1 MALEVIAGCND
12 GGGRLI
18 PAGPRAAASA
28 HEDRVLAL
36 GVLALGAM
44 EGEDEGMDLLRT
56 FARPML
62 ATSFVLDGIDAM
74 TRPARH
80 AERFERA
87 TPLLERAGLPPML
100 TSDARMLTRACGAV
114 SVMAGLGLATG
125 TAPRICAAVLA
136 GLNIPLT
143 LVNNPVWAVKGGRAR
158 DEALSGLARGGAVE
172 SGARGEPVR
181 QCGGADP
188 IVRGRVGCAVRLSPA
203 PGGVAGK
210 GGGGLVPPG
219 EPR

>member
-87 TPLLERAGLPPML
+87 TPLVTTIFKILLPKRNGKPAIQSL
-100 TSDARMLTRACGAV
+100 KE
-114 SVMAGLGLATG
+114 
-125 TAPRICAAVLA
+125 IVLA
-136 GLNIPLT
+136 K
-143 LVNNPVWAVKGGRAR
+143 AV
-158 DEALSGLARGGAVE
+158 
-172 SGARGEPVR
+172 
-181 QCGGADP
+181 
-188 IVRGRVGCAVRLSPA
+188 
-203 PGGVAGK
+203 
-210 GGGGLVPPG
+210 
-219 EPR
+219 